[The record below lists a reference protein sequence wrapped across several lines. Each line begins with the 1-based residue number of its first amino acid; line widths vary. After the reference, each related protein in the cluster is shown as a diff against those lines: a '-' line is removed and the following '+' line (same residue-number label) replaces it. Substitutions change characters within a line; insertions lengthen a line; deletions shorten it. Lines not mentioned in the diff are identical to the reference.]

1 MGFYADFHIHSRFSR
16 GTSKT
21 MDLLQLAAWAGVK
34 GITVLGSGDFT
45 HPLWFDCLKSELAES
60 APGLFS
66 LTQQSWIR
74 ALDSKELTNFRICY
88 KALKTAHAGVFF
100 ILSSEISL
108 IYKKNKKVRKVHLL
122 ILAPSLTA
130 VEKINAHLNQRFN
143 LKADGRPILGISA
156 RDLSAKILDIDD
168 QVLIIP
174 AHIWTPWFSLLGSK
188 SGFDSVEECFED
200 YAPYIHAVETG
211 LSADPPMLA
220 SVSSLQRLTFLSN
233 SDAHSASNLG
243 REANELDCNLSYTGI
258 AQAIR
263 TGNIVKTIEFF
274 PEAGKY
280 HYDGHR
286 NCAVSL
292 SPAAARKTNNLC
304 PVCAK
309 PLTLGVLH
317 RVQELS
323 DQQGKAPVPFVYQI
337 PLKQIL
343 AQMLKCGEP
352 TKKVQRY
359 YFSLI
364 DRFGPEFHLLQHVAI
379 EEISK
384 SDEPLAAA
392 IQAMRQ
398 NRVRRVPGFD
408 GVYGRII
415 LEPYPPGRG
424 LRSFVGFDS
433 GK

>member
-1 MGFYADFHIHSRFSR
+1 MSFYADFHLHSRYSR

-21 MDLLQLAAWAGVK
+21 LDLLQMAAWAKVK
-34 GITVLGSGDFT
+34 GITVIGSSDFT
-45 HPLWFDCLKSELAES
+45 HPLWVDCLKNELAES
-60 APGLFS
+60 TQGLFS
-66 LTQQSWIR
+66 
-74 ALDSKELTNFRICY
+74 
-88 KALKTAHAGVFF
+88 LKTAHAGAFF

-108 IYKKNKKVRKVHLL
+108 IYKKNSKVRKIHLL

-130 VEKINAHLNQRFN
+130 VEKINFHLNQRFN

-156 RDLSAKILDIDD
+156 RDLSAQILDIDD

-188 SGFDSVEECFED
+188 SGFDNLEECFED
-200 YAPYIHAVETG
+200 YAAHIHAVETG

-220 SVSSLQRLTFLSN
+220 SVSSLRRLTFLSN
-233 SDAHSASNLG
+233 SDAHSAGNIG
-243 REANELDCNLSYTGI
+243 REANELNCNLSYSGI

-263 TGNIVKTIEFF
+263 SGDIVKTIEFF

-280 HYDGHR
+280 HHDGHR
-286 NCAVSL
+286 NCGVSL
-292 SPAAARKTNNLC
+292 SPAAARKIKDIC
-304 PVCAK
+304 PICAK

-323 DQQGKAPVPFVYQI
+323 DQGGKAPVPFVYQI

-343 AQMLKCGEP
+343 AQILKCGE
-352 TKKVQRY
+352 TSKKVERY

-364 DRFGPEFHLLQHVAI
+364 DRFGPEFQLLQHLPI

-384 SDEPLAAA
+384 TDEVLAAA
-392 IQAMRQ
+392 IQAMRE

-408 GVYGRII
+408 GVYGRI
-415 LEPYPPGRG
+415 L
-424 LRSFVGFDS
+424 LDS
-433 GK
+433 VK

>member
-1 MGFYADFHIHSRFSR
+1 MGFYVDFHIHSRYSR

-21 MDLLQLAAWAGVK
+21 LDLLQLAAWAEIK

-45 HPLWFDCLKSELAES
+45 HPLWFDSLKSELAES
-60 APGLFS
+60 AQGLFS
-66 LTQQSWIR
+66 
-74 ALDSKELTNFRICY
+74 
-88 KALKTAHAGVFF
+88 LKTAHAGVFF

-108 IYKKNKKVRKVHLL
+108 IYKKKDKVRKVHLL
-122 ILAPSLTA
+122 ILSPSLTA
-130 VEKINAHLNQRFN
+130 VEKINFRLDQRFN

-156 RDLSAKILDIDD
+156 RDLSAQILDIDD

-200 YAPYIHAVETG
+200 YSPHIYAVETG
-211 LSADPPMLA
+211 LSADPLMLA

-233 SDAHSASNLG
+233 SDAHSAPNIG
-243 REANELDCNLSYTGI
+243 REANELDCNLSYAGI

-263 TGNIVKTIEFF
+263 SGKIIKTIEFF

-280 HYDGHR
+280 HHDGHR

-292 SPAAARKTNNLC
+292 SPAAARKLDDLC
-304 PVCAK
+304 PVCTK

-323 DQQGKAPVPFVYQI
+323 DQAREPRVPFVYQI

-343 AQMLKCGEP
+343 AQILKCGEAS
-352 TKKVQRY
+352 KKVGQY

-364 DRFGPEFHLLQHVAI
+364 DRFGPEFHLLQRLPV

-384 SDEPLAAA
+384 NDEALAAA

-398 NRVRRVPGFD
+398 NRVRRVPGYD
-408 GVYGRII
+408 GVYGKIF
-415 LEPYPPGRG
+415 LDLSQTPKG
-424 LRSFVGFDS
+424 S
-433 GK
+433 

>member
-1 MGFYADFHIHSRFSR
+1 MGFYADFHIHSRYSR

-21 MDLLQLAAWAGVK
+21 LDLTQLAAWAKIK

-45 HPLWFDCLKSELAES
+45 HPLWFDCLKNELGES
-60 APGLFS
+60 AQGLFS
-66 LTQQSWIR
+66 LTRQSCKGGI
-74 ALDSKELTNFRICY
+74 
-88 KALKTAHAGVFF
+88 FF

-108 IYKKNKKVRKVHLL
+108 IYKNNNKVRKIHLL
-122 ILAPSLTA
+122 ILAPSLAT
-130 VEKINAHLNQRFN
+130 VEKINSRLGQRFN

-156 RDLSAKILDIDD
+156 RDLSAEILNIDD

-220 SVSSLQRLTFLSN
+220 SVSSLRRLTFLSN
-233 SDAHSASNLG
+233 SDAHSARNVG
-243 REANELDCNLSYTGI
+243 REANELDCDLSYPGI
-258 AQAIR
+258 ARAIR
-263 TGNIVKTIEFF
+263 SNNIVKTIEFF
-274 PEAGKY
+274 PEEGKY

-286 NCAVSL
+286 SCGISL
-292 SPAAARKTNNLC
+292 APAATKKLNGIC
-304 PVCAK
+304 PVCRK
-309 PLTLGVLH
+309 PLTLGVLY

-343 AQMLKCGEP
+343 AQILKCGEAS
-352 TKKVQRY
+352 KKVEQY

-364 DRFGPEFHLLQHVAI
+364 DRFGPEFNLLQQITI

-384 SDEPLAAA
+384 SDEALATA

-398 NRVRRVPGFD
+398 NRVRRVPGYD

-415 LEPYPPGRG
+415 L
-424 LRSFVGFDS
+424 DS

>member
-1 MGFYADFHIHSRFSR
+1 MGFYADFHIHSRYSR

-21 MDLLQLAAWAGVK
+21 LDLAQLAAWAEIK

-45 HPLWFDCLKSELAES
+45 HPLWFDRLKSELLES

-66 LTQQSWIR
+66 
-74 ALDSKELTNFRICY
+74 
-88 KALKTAHAGVFF
+88 LKTAHAGVFF

-108 IYKKNKKVRKVHLL
+108 IYKKNNKVRKIHLL

-130 VEKINAHLNQRFN
+130 VEKINFRLDQRFN

-156 RDLSAKILDIDD
+156 RDLAAQILDIDD

-188 SGFDSVEECFED
+188 SGFDSVQECFED
-200 YAPYIHAVETG
+200 YSPHIFAVETG

-220 SVSSLQRLTFLSN
+220 SVSSLRRLTFLSN

-243 REANELDCNLSYTGI
+243 REANELDCNLSYAGI
-258 AQAIR
+258 IQAIR
-263 TGNIVKTIEFF
+263 SGRITKTIEFF

-286 NCAVSL
+286 HCAVSL
-292 SPAAARKTNNLC
+292 SPAAARKLDDLC

-317 RVQELS
+317 RVQELA
-323 DQQGKAPVPFVYQI
+323 DQKGQAPIPFVYQI

-343 AQMLKCGEP
+343 AQILKCGEVS
-352 TKKVQRY
+352 KKVARC

-364 DRFGPEFHLLQHVAI
+364 DRFGPEFHLLQRLPV

-392 IQAMRQ
+392 IQAVRQ
-398 NRVRRVPGFD
+398 NRVRRIPGYD
-408 GVYGRII
+408 GIYGRII
-415 LEPYPPGRG
+415 LEPY
-424 LRSFVGFDS
+424 SKF
-433 GK
+433 

>member
-1 MGFYADFHIHSRFSR
+1 MGFYADFHVHSRYSR

-21 MDLLQLAAWAGVK
+21 LDLFQLAAWAEIK

-45 HPLWFDCLKSELAES
+45 HPHWFDCLKNELTES
-60 APGLFS
+60 SQGLFS
-66 LTQQSWIR
+66 L
-74 ALDSKELTNFRICY
+74 KN
-88 KALKTAHAGVFF
+88 AHAGVFF

-108 IYKKNKKVRKVHLL
+108 IYKKNNKVRKVHLL

-130 VEKINAHLNQRFN
+130 VEKINFCLGQRFN

-156 RDLSAKILDIDD
+156 RDLSAQILDIDD

-188 SGFDSVEECFED
+188 SGFDSIEECFAD
-200 YAPYIHAVETG
+200 YAPYIYAVETG

-233 SDAHSASNLG
+233 SDAHSAGNLG
-243 REANELDCNLSYTGI
+243 REANELECNLSYTGI
-258 AQAIR
+258 TQAIR
-263 TGNIVKTIEFF
+263 SGKIIRTVEFF

-280 HYDGHR
+280 HHDGHR

-292 SPAAARKTNNLC
+292 SPAAARKLDDLC
-304 PVCAK
+304 PVCSK

-323 DQQGKAPVPFVYQI
+323 DQEGKAPAPFVYQI

-343 AQMLKCGEP
+343 AQIVKCGDAS
-352 TKKVQRY
+352 KKVARY

-364 DRFGPEFHLLQHVAI
+364 DRFGPEFHLLRNVTVG
-379 EEISK
+379 EISK
-384 SDEPLAAA
+384 NDEPLAAA
-392 IQAMRQ
+392 IQAMRE
-398 NRVRRVPGFD
+398 NRVRRIPGYD

-415 LEPYPPGRG
+415 L
-424 LRSFVGFDS
+424 DS
-433 GK
+433 MISQSMEI

>member
-1 MGFYADFHIHSRFSR
+1 MGFYADFHIHSRYSR

-21 MDLLQLAAWAGVK
+21 LDLLQLATWAEIK

-60 APGLFS
+60 AQGLFS
-66 LTQQSWIR
+66 
-74 ALDSKELTNFRICY
+74 
-88 KALKTAHAGVFF
+88 LKTAHAGVFF

-108 IYKKNKKVRKVHLL
+108 IYKKNNKVRKVHLL

-130 VEKINAHLNQRFN
+130 VEKINFRLNQRFN

-156 RDLSAKILDIDD
+156 RDLSAQILDIDD

-200 YAPYIHAVETG
+200 YSPHIYAVETG

-220 SVSSLQRLTFLSN
+220 SVSSLRRLTFLSN
-233 SDAHSASNLG
+233 SDAHSAQNIG
-243 REANELDCNLSYTGI
+243 REANELDCNFSYDGI

-263 TGNIVKTIEFF
+263 TGDMVRTIEFF

-280 HYDGHR
+280 HHDGHR

-292 SPAAARKTNNLC
+292 SPAAARKLDNLC

-317 RVQELS
+317 RVQELAN
-323 DQQGKAPVPFVYQI
+323 QEGKAPIPFVYQI
-337 PLKQIL
+337 PLKKIL
-343 AQMLKCGEP
+343 AQILKCGE
-352 TKKVQRY
+352 TSKKVERY

-364 DRFGPEFHLLQHVAI
+364 DRFGPEFHLLHHITI

-392 IQAMRQ
+392 IQAMRE
-398 NRVRRVPGFD
+398 NRVRRIPGYD

-415 LEPYPPGRG
+415 LEPY
-424 LRSFVGFDS
+424 SKF
-433 GK
+433 